1 MKVIRMKLRIA
12 IPIVMVLVLLV
23 AACAPPPPLRN
34 EQLLHDDSFVS
45 GDPCGAPCWR
55 GITPGETT
63 WDDALQIIKD
73 DPTLSEPEIQ
83 EGEGEESNA
92 KLAVWNET
100 DGQMCCQMFTKD
112 SKIVESLVL
121 LVAPDIRLS
130 EVIERHGDPVYVIG
144 TEVSEDQAVM
154 NLFYLDP
161 PMLLYAFV
169 PGKNGALSQSSEVVG
184 VLYLSPDSMT
194 EVVESNSLP
203 AWDGYQS
210 FQAYADA
217 DFAVTAI
224 PSATP
229 TEEK

>member
-1 MKVIRMKLRIA
+1 
-12 IPIVMVLVLLV
+12 MVLVLLV

-34 EQLLHDDSFVS
+34 DELLHDDSFVS
-45 GDPCGAPCWR
+45 GDPCGPPCWR
-55 GITPGETT
+55 GITPGETS
-63 WDDALQIIKD
+63 WDEALQIVKD

-83 EGEGEESNA
+83 EGEGEESDA
-92 KLAVWNET
+92 RLAVWNET

-112 SKIVESLVL
+112 GEVVESLVL
-121 LVAPDIRLS
+121 LVAPAIRLN
-130 EVIERHGDPVYVIG
+130 EVIERHGDPVYAIG
-144 TEVSEDQAVM
+144 TEVSDDQAVM
-154 NLFYLDP
+154 NLFYMDP

-194 EVVESNSLP
+194 EVVESNNLP
-203 AWDGYQS
+203 AWNGYQS
-210 FQAYADA
+210 FQSYADA

-229 TEEK
+229 EEE